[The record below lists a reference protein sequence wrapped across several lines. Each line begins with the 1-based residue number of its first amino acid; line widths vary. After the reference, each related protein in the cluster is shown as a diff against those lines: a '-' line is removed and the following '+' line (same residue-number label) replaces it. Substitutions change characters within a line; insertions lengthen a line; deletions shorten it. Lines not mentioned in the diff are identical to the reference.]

1 MMRLDKTLGAAALV
15 SAVAG
20 LIWWA
25 SSSTSKVEPGR
36 IGTPRAPFVAPVAPG
51 PAPSPPSDSSQQ
63 EAIQR
68 LEARLAQVEML
79 EHSAP
84 KDKDSPVEKRDDTP
98 PPVDPR
104 VAADRLAEGYDA
116 ALAAESVDR
125 VWDAAM
131 QTRLEEF
138 FESDMAAGSSL
149 QRVDCRSTMCRVEV
163 TSQSTKARDAF
174 TQTMSHMS
182 PPNSQ
187 GFAHIE
193 TDESL
198 DFVIYLSR
206 ENQPLPPQAM

>member
-1 MMRLDKTLGAAALV
+1 MRLDKTLGAAALL

-36 IGTPRAPFVAPVAPG
+36 IGTPRALSVAPG
-51 PAPSPPSDSSQQ
+51 PAPSPSSDSSLK
-63 EAIQR
+63 EIR
-68 LEARLAQVEML
+68 GLEARLARLETQVQ
-79 EHSAP
+79 HPAP
-84 KDKDSPVEKRDDTP
+84 TNEDTPVGERESTPRAPP

-104 VAADRLAEGYDA
+104 VAADRLAATYDA

-125 VWDAAM
+125 EWGAAM
-131 QTRLEEF
+131 RTRLDEF
-138 FESDMAAGSSL
+138 FASDMAAGSSL
-149 QRVDCRSTMCRVEV
+149 QRVDCRLTMCRVEV
-163 TSQSTKARDAF
+163 TSQSMASREAF

-187 GFAHIE
+187 GFAHI
-193 TDESL
+193 DESL

-206 ENQPLPPQAM
+206 ENQQLPPEAM